1 MVARKSLPAD
11 DLEGLVSWLKSHPGQ
26 ATVGTVGPGSPQHI
40 FGVFFQ
46 NLTGTRFQF
55 VPYRSVALAMPD
67 LVSGQID
74 LIIDNP
80 TNSLPQVRAGAIKAL
95 AVTQSTRLASA
106 PGIPTVDEAG
116 LPGFYTANWTAF
128 WMPRSTPKEIIAKL
142 NGSIVAALA
151 DANVRARLTDLGQE
165 IPPRELQTPD
175 ALGALQRAEIEK
187 WWPLIKSANIRA
199 E

>member
-1 MVARKSLPAD
+1 
-11 DLEGLVSWLKSHPGQ
+11 
-26 ATVGTVGPGSPQHI
+26 VGPGSPQHI

-46 NLTGTRFQF
+46 NLTDTRFQF
-55 VPYRSVALAMPD
+55 VPYRSVSLAMPD

-74 LIIDNP
+74 LVLDNP
-80 TNSLPQVRAGAIKAL
+80 TNSLPHVRAGAIKAL
-95 AVTQSTRLASA
+95 AVTQGTRLASA
-106 PGIPTVDEAG
+106 PDIPTVDEAG

-128 WMPRSTPKEIIAKL
+128 WMPRGTPKEIIAKL
-142 NGSIVAALA
+142 NASVVSALA

-165 IPPRELQTPD
+165 IAPRELQTPE

-187 WWPLIKSANIRA
+187 WWPLIKAANIKA